1 MASDYSYLELYYEK
15 NTCLWNK
22 WILQVERNC
31 DSIERQLHIL
41 AKQLNIE
48 KEKNSKNKERIVHY
62 ALVDYHPD
70 IIAMRNYLSDTENY
84 IVENKIDTDKMT
96 TDFLLM
102 MALRDR
108 HAKKAG
114 YASYASMILSLEG
127 IEIKTLKQRLNDRLN
142 HEIEMAKDLIKKY
155 NLKLDNWYTG
165 LRAIECG
172 SGVNHIML
180 MDRVMNYFPEA
191 YGNVKIER
199 HTCNKAGY
207 ASELKP
213 GEIHINIER
222 VDTLFDMNV
231 FFHEMGH
238 GIAHAYDDSVGL
250 DRIYSNFYEELT
262 GVIMER
268 YLGHMLRESHGKCL
282 DEIRIL
288 QYVRFAIEALY
299 ELELWFSD
307 TSPEDLFRAH
317 YQRIIESDEEMS
329 IGLRQALRLSE
340 PLYMYNY
347 ILADIAAEKII
358 AEGPSKLK
366 ELARYLVEEV
376 FSHGVNK
383 DWIEFALRAA
393 KEID

>member
-15 NTCLWNK
+15 NLCLWHK
-22 WILQVERNC
+22 WILQEERNC
-31 DSIERQLHIL
+31 DAIERQLHIL
-41 AKQLNIE
+41 AKQMNIE
-48 KEKNSKNKERIVHY
+48 KRESKKNKTRIIHY

-70 IIAMRNYLSDTENY
+70 IIAMRNYLSDTQNY
-84 IVENKIDTDKMT
+84 IVDSEIDTDKMT

-114 YASYASMILSLEG
+114 YESYASMILSLEG
-127 IEIKTLKQRLNDRLN
+127 IEINALKQGLNDRLN
-142 HEIEMAKDLIKKY
+142 HEIERAKELIKKY
-155 NLKLDNWYTG
+155 DLKLDNWYTG
-165 LRAIECG
+165 LRSIECG
-172 SGVNHIML
+172 AKVNHIML
-180 MDRVMNYFPEA
+180 MDRVLNYFPEA

-199 HTCNKAGY
+199 HTCNKAGF
-207 ASELKP
+207 ASEVRP
-213 GEIHINIER
+213 NEIHINIER

-238 GIAHAYDDSVGL
+238 GIAHAYDNSKGL

-262 GVIMER
+262 GVLMER
-268 YLGHMLRESHGKCL
+268 YLGQILRDTHGKCL
-282 DEIRIL
+282 DEIRVL
-288 QYVRFAIEALY
+288 QYARFAIEALY

-347 ILADIAAEKII
+347 ILADMAAEKII
-358 AEGPSKLK
+358 ADGPSQLK
-366 ELARYLVEEV
+366 DLASYLVEEV
-376 FSHGVNK
+376 FSHGGNK
-383 DWIEFALRAA
+383 NWIEFALSTA
-393 KEID
+393 KEFD